1 MKELQESVL
10 IAELRAK
17 GISPSPQRLAVY
29 GYLKSHPVHPTAE
42 VLMRELKPLLPTLSL
57 TTIYNTLK
65 LFVSKKLVN
74 EVIIEDG
81 ELRFDAD
88 LRDHAHFKCVSCRQ
102 VFDLFPEGEKLEIA
116 NLPPLPAGFS
126 VESVHICFRG
136 KCSSCAQNA

>member
-1 MKELQESVL
+1 MKTVDEQEL
-10 IAELRAK
+10 ICELRAR
-17 GISPSPQRLAVY
+17 GISPSPQRIAVY
-29 GYLKSHPVHPTAE
+29 GFLKSHPIHPTAE
-42 VLMRELKPLLPTLSL
+42 MIMKELKPQLPTLSL

-65 LFVSKKLVN
+65 LFVAKKLVC

-88 LRDHAHFKCVSCRQ
+88 MKDHAHFKCVSCRQ